1 MKNEIEKKSTE
12 IIQPVDE
19 KTLVDWLASQGLDKR
34 LTAQER
40 TMFLQIA
47 TLYGLNPFKREIY
60 CVVYGEGKYRT
71 CSIITGYEFYLKRA
85 ERLGTLNGWYCEYAG
100 TIEDRTLAVTV
111 VINRKDWQHPFKH
124 TAFYDEVKQ
133 DNRIWSKMPRF
144 MTKKVA
150 VCQAFR
156 MCFPDEFGGMPYTN
170 DELGLQNIPEKSPLE
185 KEIQAEVVDTNKV
198 SAELQELM
206 HITMKYEKELSS
218 STLKPTP
225 FVQCEN
231 AITSGDEEKVKSTLE
246 RAKKYLQNKGV
257 KVE

>member
-1 MKNEIEKKSTE
+1 
-12 IIQPVDE
+12 
-19 KTLVDWLASQGLDKR
+19 
-34 LTAQER
+34 
-40 TMFLQIA
+40 MFVNIA

-71 CSIITGYEFYLKRA
+71 CSIITGYEVYLKRA
-85 ERLGTLNGWYCEYAG
+85 ERLGTLNGWHCEYEG
-100 TIEDRTLAVTV
+100 SVKDETLAVTV
-111 VINRKDWQHPFKH
+111 VINRKDWQHSFKH
-124 TAFYDEVKQ
+124 TAFYSEVKQ
-133 DNRIWSKMPRF
+133 ENRIWSKMPMF

-170 DELGLQNIPEKSPLE
+170 DELGLQSIPDNFPTE

-206 HITMKYEKELSS
+206 TLTAKYEKELSS

-231 AITSGDEEKVKSTLE
+231 AITSGEEEKIKNTLE
-246 RAKKYLQNKGV
+246 RVKKYLKQKGV

>member
-1 MKNEIEKKSTE
+1 MKNEIEKKSTD
-12 IIQPVDE
+12 IIQPVDK

-34 LTAQER
+34 LTFQER
-40 TMFLQIA
+40 TIFLQIA

-71 CSIITGYEFYLKRA
+71 CSIITGYEVYLKRA
-85 ERLGTLNGWYCEYAG
+85 ERLGTLNGWHCEYEG
-100 TIEDRTLAVTV
+100 TVKDGTFAVTV
-111 VINRKDWQHPFKH
+111 VINRKDWQYPFKH
-124 TAFYDEVKQ
+124 TAFYNEVKQ
-133 DNRIWSKMPRF
+133 DNRVWIKMPMF

-170 DELGLQNIPEKSPLE
+170 DELGLQIIPDNSPPG

-206 HITMKYEKELSS
+206 TLTAKYEKELSS
-218 STLKPTP
+218 STLNPTP

-231 AITSGDEEKVKSTLE
+231 AITSGEDAKIKNTLA
-246 RAKKYLQNKGV
+246 RVKKYLSQKGV
-257 KVE
+257 VIE